1 MRKVSLDTIT
11 GSEVL
16 GKDIVTSCGI
26 TLMVAGTVVKKE
38 YVEKL
43 YELNIQYIFIKDDL
57 FEGINESDIIENKIK
72 QQCQATIKE
81 VIERFSYSGTKQLD
95 EIIGVAD
102 EIITDVLRQK
112 EVIYNIS
119 GIRDKSEHT
128 YAHSLNVCALA
139 VLVSIKMKIP
149 RQKIKEIAI
158 GSLLHDIG
166 FLFYDNDYSD
176 INIDECSEEE
186 RKLIKNHVI
195 LGYSL
200 VNKEG
205 WLSHT
210 SKDIIVS
217 HHERLDGSGYPL
229 CKTDSKI
236 RKATKIVAVCDE
248 FDSRVYGNQRSRCKV
263 HDAIDY
269 IVSQAD
275 IKFDINVVR
284 VFMDSVAAYPIGTI
298 VITNRGDKGIVLRQN
313 QKCPTRPVIRLIADV
328 KGEKYRSWIEQDLA
342 QDLTLFIEDTILE

>member
-1 MRKVSLDTIT
+1 MRKVSLDTIK

-176 INIDECSEEE
+176 INIDECSEE
-186 RKLIKNHVI
+186 
-195 LGYSL
+195 
-200 VNKEG
+200 G

-313 QKCPTRPVIRLIADV
+313 QKCPTRPVIRLIEDV